1 MRLTSKVFDHL
12 HLDRSYS
19 LLTVKNCNFL
29 YEYFKMLD
37 IHNNCEMDDVQFRHW
52 MKSVTN
58 LEDKKI
64 DLVYDMLDYDN
75 SGFIEFPEFYL
86 IVCILL
92 ALNENSVKRFIYRH
106 SKIVFELM
114 DADGGGTISAD
125 EFARYGFLF
134 SLEEQSVQDIFFE
147 FDVSGDENLDYKEFK
162 MFAMACIDKQKD
174 LEQRRILKMKQQE
187 EHVRKMQNHWFWK
200 YFYGRPEEDDSN
212 QNGHIIIQTSQ

>member
-1 MRLTSKVFDHL
+1 
-12 HLDRSYS
+12 
-19 LLTVKNCNFL
+19 
-29 YEYFKMLD
+29 MLD

-162 MFAMACIDKQKD
+162 MFAMACMSPVGYFIFIHFWNVNFYVSLRHEECFREKNYGS
-174 LEQRRILKMKQQE
+174 LWRRM
-187 EHVRKMQNHWFWK
+187 
-200 YFYGRPEEDDSN
+200 
-212 QNGHIIIQTSQ
+212 